1 MPSDHADGRRGLSRC
16 TASECTTSA
25 GTSVLRLI
33 GGRMPRSIG
42 IIDDA
47 TAAEQSKVDKGI
59 SMHCV
64 RIWPRLSQSR
74 NDA

>member
-1 MPSDHADGRRGLSRC
+1 MPSDYADGRRGLSRC
-16 TASECTTSA
+16 AASECTTSA
-25 GTSVLRLI
+25 RTSVPRLI
-33 GGRMPRSIG
+33 AGGLARSIG

-59 SMHCV
+59 SMHRV